1 MYAFFNYFQVVLEHL
16 IQKNRQVD
24 LAVSF
29 FFLILKI
36 KICYAYVRFQS
47 GNAYGYGLTSA
58 LLQPA
63 RRLQ

>member
-29 FFLILKI
+29 FILILKI
-36 KICYAYVRFQS
+36 KIYYAYVRFQS

-63 RRLQ
+63 RHPQ